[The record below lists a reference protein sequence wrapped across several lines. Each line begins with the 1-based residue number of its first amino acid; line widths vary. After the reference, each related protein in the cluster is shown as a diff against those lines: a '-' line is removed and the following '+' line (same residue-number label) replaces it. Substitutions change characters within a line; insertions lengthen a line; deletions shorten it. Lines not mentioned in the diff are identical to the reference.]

1 MQAVQSEHTQCEG
14 RNSGRQQQLA
24 AAEQAE
30 ATTDEGRMDALRS
43 SFGEVAGEAA
53 CWLSAV

>member
-53 CWLSAV
+53 C

>member
-1 MQAVQSEHTQCEG
+1 MQAVQSEDTQCEG

-30 ATTDEGRMDALRS
+30 AMTDEDHMNALSS

-53 CWLSAV
+53 C